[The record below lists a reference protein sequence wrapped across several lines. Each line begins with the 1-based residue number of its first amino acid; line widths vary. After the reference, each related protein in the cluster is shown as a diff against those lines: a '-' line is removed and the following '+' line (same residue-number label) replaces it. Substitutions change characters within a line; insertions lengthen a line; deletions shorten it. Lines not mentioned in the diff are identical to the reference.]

1 METARLWI
9 FPPLVIVLAFLLDAL
24 IGDPPFL
31 PHPVR
36 AMGFLTARGENLLR
50 RLLPR
55 REGPAGT
62 LLVIAVASLSFFIP
76 LVLLRLSR
84 CLSVWVEFILGTI
97 FSFQCLAARQLGIEA
112 LKVYRKTLAG
122 DLDGARQAVSMIVG
136 RDTENLSLEGV
147 NKAAVETVAEN
158 LSDGVI
164 APLFFLALGG
174 APLAM
179 LYKAVNTM
187 DSMIG
192 YKDSRY
198 LHFGRCAAK
207 LDDAL
212 NLLPAR
218 ISGPLLIAAAALL
231 GFDARNAA
239 RVYCRDRKKH
249 ASPNS
254 AHGEAACAGA
264 LGLALAGDAF
274 YGGRLESKPVIGDGS
289 RPIESEDI
297 RRAVALMYVSTL
309 LFVPAACLLRLGVCA
324 AAFFLTRYAG
334 GPA

>member
-1 METARLWI
+1 MEIARLLL
-9 FPPLVIVLAFLLDAL
+9 FPPLMIILAFLLDAL
-24 IGDPPFL
+24 AGDPPFL

-36 AMGFLTARGENLLR
+36 GMGFLIARGENLLR

-55 REGPAGT
+55 REMLAGT
-62 LLVIAVASLSFFIP
+62 LLVIAAASLSFLIP
-76 LVLLRLSR
+76 LVLARLSR
-84 CLSVWVEFILGTI
+84 YLSVWVEFLLGTI
-97 FSFQCLAARQLGIEA
+97 FSFQCLAARQLSVEA
-112 LKVYRKTLAG
+112 IKVYRKTSAG
-122 DLDGARQAVSMIVG
+122 DLEGARRALSMIVG
-136 RDTENLSLEGV
+136 RDTENLSLEEV

-198 LHFGRCAAK
+198 LRFGRCAAK

-212 NLLPAR
+212 NFLPAR

-239 RVYCRDRKKH
+239 RVYRRDRRKH

-274 YGGRLESKPVIGDGS
+274 YGGKLESKPVIGDGN

-297 RRAVALMYVSTL
+297 RRAVALMYVSAL
-309 LFVPAACLLRLGVCA
+309 LFAPVACILRLGLCA
-324 AAFFLTRYAG
+324 VVLLPRYAG